1 MPARTKDMLTHHEKP
16 ELAKPQ
22 PRQGQMEIARHG
34 PEAIPQSRGP
44 QHALFS
50 HAGVESGRAKGKC
63 REEARSLAKSRFSGT
78 TEQNCRSL
86 P

>member
-1 MPARTKDMLTHHEKP
+1 MLTRYEEIKS
-16 ELAKPQ
+16 AKPQ
-22 PRQGQMEIARHG
+22 PRQGRLKIARHG

-50 HAGVESGRAKGKC
+50 HAGVESGRAEGKC
-63 REEARSLAKSRFSGT
+63 REEARSMAKSRFSGT